1 MLTGKRSNS
10 KISPQPASDDVD
22 SVLETVRSLWAA
34 TDQADAAVRAWSQ
47 KAIIDG
53 IARLH
58 RQVTAKLRLAASMP
72 QVQARLFPEEAKDD
86 ESPACPAAPQTTVPV
101 ASETTR
107 PRFPEPT
114 LRVYAKALTD
124 QALQAIPQAAD
135 FSDLD
140 AYRKHLTDTLPFN
153 SRETRRRNSNYLVSR
168 YFPGEALNTDLPRF
182 AAATKGTPALAEALF
197 YLTCRTEKIVAQVAE
212 EVVFPSLPQG
222 GVLRSKIR
230 DYIQSQLPK
239 SKSAKQATIACVDTY
254 QTFGI
259 GSATRTRLN
268 VSLREGSLV
277 SFAYVL
283 HLEFSEPGMYAFER
297 MVDGP
302 MHTWL
307 LWDRKW
313 MVQQL
318 YRLREGSKLNWSS
331 TDSLCGEPIMT
342 KYADDIAYLTA
353 AFRGQKEGFTLHPV
367 LEPTPWFI

>member
-1 MLTGKRSNS
+1 MLTLKRSNP
-10 KISPQPASDDVD
+10 KIPPQPASDDVD

-34 TDQADAAVRAWSQ
+34 TDEADAAVRAWSQ

-53 IARLH
+53 ITRLH

-86 ESPACPAAPQTTVPV
+86 EKPAACPATPQATTPV
-101 ASETTR
+101 APKPTG
-107 PRFPEPT
+107 PRFPDPT
-114 LRVYAKALTD
+114 LRVYAKALAD
-124 QALQAIPQAAD
+124 QALTAVPQAAD

-140 AYRKHLTDTLPFN
+140 GYRKHLTDTLPFN
-153 SRETRRRNSNYLVSR
+153 SRETRRRNGNYLVSR
-168 YFPGEALNTDLPRF
+168 YFPGDVFNTDLPRF
-182 AAATKGTPALAEALF
+182 AAATKGTTALAEALF
-197 YLTCRTEKIVAQVAE
+197 YLTCRTEKIVAHVAA

-230 DYIQSQLPK
+230 DYIQSQFPK

-254 QTFGI
+254 HTFGI

-283 HLEFSEPGMYAFER
+283 HLEFPEPGMYAFER
-297 MVDGP
+297 MLDGP
-302 MHTWL
+302 MHKCL
-307 LWDRKW
+307 LWDRQW

-318 YRLREGSKLNWSS
+318 YRLREAGLLSKVSEIDRMRQF
-331 TDSLCGEPIMT
+331 TTKFSLE
-342 KYADDIAYLTA
+342 TA
-353 AFRGQKEGFTLHPV
+353 VPSIVSLAKEAPA
-367 LEPTPWFI
+367 